1 MTRRTA
7 YEREFRRMKV
17 LIDPV
22 YTAKANQC
30 STSYLA
36 WEIIDELVA
45 SRDDTFVYLMYPEA
59 SQDHKDEMA
68 FLSRHPDRVKLL
80 PYPYVKTDRVSE
92 LFRLDSNITKYLQPG
107 ESPVWDYDVVL
118 TSRIPQLPFM
128 RNVSNRRANFDH
140 GTHRLFLGLEEM
152 PMFNFR
158 DTVPWHDE
166 MDLVSLAAYESAG
179 AILVNNLWTK
189 HMVGQTARQWLAP
202 SRVLQIQKQMYEAV
216 PVKLERLNIPDKAKP
231 VTDTFNVVFAGRM
244 TGTRNFKE
252 VAEVFRKHYSYPIGT
267 SPDLRFIVTTNS
279 QAQGA
284 SNAGEI
290 DFMEIQR
297 NNRDEFHDLL
307 QLTAHVIVN
316 LSTVEDF
323 SLSTYEPL
331 LFGVPVIVPDK
342 PWTSFLGD
350 DYPFRS
356 KGIVDAYAMVKLFAE
371 DYEGQ
376 MAKFRKWEAST
387 WKKLVA
393 SPRNTPTSEV
403 ARDLM
408 FQHEARLHEDLA
420 GREAGDMYKGLVQ
433 ELLDS
438 GKEIV
443 RPLALA
449 QGKGQLT
456 TTAKSWTGIP
466 ISLRPSQYLLKVY
479 ANMMGFADTL
489 EPGVMRR
496 VD

>member
-1 MTRRTA
+1 
-7 YEREFRRMKV
+7 MKV

-22 YTAKANQC
+22 YTAKVNQC

-36 WEIIDELVA
+36 WEIIDELVEA
-45 SRDDTFVYLMYPEA
+45 RDDVFFYLLVPPEMDEAEQAFV
-59 SQDHKDEMA
+59 
-68 FLSRHPDRVKLL
+68 SRHPDRVKTF

-92 LFRLDSNITKYLQPG
+92 LFKLDENLVRYLAPG
-107 ESPVWDYDVVL
+107 ESPIWDYDVVL
-118 TSRIPQLPFM
+118 TSRIPQLPYM
-128 RNVSNRRANFDH
+128 RNVANRRANFAK

-152 PMFNFR
+152 PMFSFR

-166 MDLVSLAAYESAG
+166 MDLVSMSAYESSG
-179 AILVNNLWTK
+179 GIIINNLWTK
-189 HMVGQTARQWLAP
+189 KMVSQVARQWLSP
-202 SRVLQIQKQMYEAV
+202 SRVMQLGKQMHEAV
-216 PVKLERLNIPDKAKP
+216 PVKLERLKIPKKAKP
-231 VTDTFNVVFAGRM
+231 VGDTFNVVFAGRM

-252 VAEVFRKHYSYPIGT
+252 VADVFRKHYSYPIGT
-267 SPDLRFIVTTNS
+267 EADLRFIVTTNS
-279 QAQGA
+279 QSQGA

-290 DFMEIQR
+290 DFMEIQK
-297 NNRDEFHDLL
+297 NNREQFHALL
-307 QLTAHVIVN
+307 QSTAHVVVN

-331 LFGVPVIVPDK
+331 LFGVPVIVPNK

-350 DYPFRS
+350 DYPFRTH
-356 KGIVDAYAMVKLFAE
+356 GVTEAYAMVKLFAE

-376 MAKFRKWEAST
+376 MQRFRDWEATT
-387 WKKLVA
+387 WKKLVG
-393 SPRNTPTSEV
+393 SPQNTPTVVV
-403 ARDLM
+403 ARRLMEAHEEALHSDL
-408 FQHEARLHEDLA
+408 E

-438 GKEIV
+438 GEEFVKPLEYAKE
-443 RPLALA
+443 
-449 QGKGQLT
+449 KGLLT

-479 ANMMGFADTL
+479 ANMLGFADTN

-496 VD
+496 V